1 MPTDIRIRRHML
13 SLPSGRQVHYRRA
26 GQGPPLIL
34 LHEAPYSS
42 ASMIDWIK
50 KFADSYSVIALDTP
64 GNGLSEPIGVPF
76 ETVTMADYADDL
88 ARTLSAL
95 GIERALIYGFHTGA
109 LCALEFAGRHPD
121 RATLVIANGY
131 IEMDPELSAD
141 IVENYLLSFQTDWTG
156 SHLYW
161 WWTRFRDQY
170 LFFPFH
176 RQTDE
181 TRTPFGLP
189 DVESLHAA
197 FVEFLRAGD
206 GYRNSYRCAYC
217 YDGKAGLANARADTV
232 IMGEE
237 SDILY
242 PFLDKIEET
251 PPAVSILRV
260 KSRAE
265 AYDAV
270 AQLLEGAGFS
280 QQAPVPVPALPI
292 ADRLYRDFVQ
302 LSHGSMLVLRDAP
315 GGGIPVLFLHDLGA
329 SADAVAHWMEA
340 WRHRRNVLAFDLPG
354 HGESFMPEDFSL
366 VASATSVCEALD
378 ALNIAQ
384 VDIVGF
390 GAGAS
395 LGVEIALQSPS
406 RVRSLVAP
414 EGFMTVTGEAGEA
427 LRLKEYIQVLDP
439 DHYGH
444 YITQAWSMFRDR
456 VLFKPWYI
464 RQPTHALPGVY
475 GIQPDILHA
484 QTVAYLKALPGLKA
498 LGQACLDYRLHERAA
513 GLEVP
518 VFQAAGLVRC
528 ETLKGHVERLRT
540 VELPGEASALCDAIE
555 TLLDTL

>member
-1 MPTDIRIRRHML
+1 MPASVLIRRHML
-13 SLPSGRQVHYRRA
+13 SLPDGRQVQYRRA
-26 GQGPPLIL
+26 GNGTPLIL

-42 ASMIDWIK
+42 ASMTDWIE
-50 KFADSYSVIALDTP
+50 KFAGSYSVIALDTP

-95 GIERALIYGFHTGA
+95 GVERALIYGFHTGA
-109 LCALEFAGRHPD
+109 LCALEFAGRYPE
-121 RATLVIANGY
+121 RAALVIANGY

-176 RQTDE
+176 RQSDE

-197 FVEFLRAGD
+197 FLDFLCAGD

-217 YDGKAGLANARADTV
+217 YDGEAGLANARADTV
-232 IMGEE
+232 VMGEE

-242 PFLDKIEET
+242 PFLDKIDQT
-251 PPAVSILRV
+251 PPQVSILRV
-260 KSRAE
+260 KNRAE
-265 AYDAV
+265 SYDAV
-270 AQLLEGAGFS
+270 AQLLEGTGFS
-280 QQAPVPVPALPI
+280 QQAPPPVSATPI
-292 ADRLYRDFVQ
+292 AGRLYRDFIQ
-302 LSHGSMLVLRDAP
+302 LSQGSMLVLRDAP
-315 GGGIPVLFLHDLGA
+315 GEGIPVLFLHDVGG
-329 SADAVAHWMEA
+329 SGDAVAHWMEA
-340 WRHRRNVLAFDLPG
+340 WRHRRNVIAFDLPG
-354 HGESFMPEDFSL
+354 HGESFVPEDFSL
-366 VASATSVCEALD
+366 VASATSVCEALEV
-378 ALNIAQ
+378 LNIAQ

-390 GAGAS
+390 GAGAN

-414 EGFMTVTGEAGEA
+414 EGFMTGAGEA
-427 LRLKEYIQVLDP
+427 VGLEEYVEILNP

-464 RQPTHALPGVY
+464 RQPAHALPGVY

-484 QTVAYLKALPGLKA
+484 QTVAYLKALPGLSA
-498 LGQACLDYRLHERAA
+498 LGQACLDYRLDERVA
-513 GLEVP
+513 GLKIP
-518 VFQAAGLVRC
+518 LFQPAGPVRC
-528 ETLKGHVERLRT
+528 ERLKGHIECLRT
-540 VELPGEASALCDAIE
+540 VELPGEAGALCDAIE
-555 TLLDTL
+555 MLLDTL